1 MAPKFIK
8 MAFAKADDNVTVK
21 PGTDNESIERDPY
34 CCAIK
39 AMVGN
44 STELKTVLRNSNQ
57 FQILRKSQD
66 MHFFPKGREWQKCWS
81 HLFHKVLLFAHLSWT
96 VRNTT
101 TFRF

>member
-1 MAPKFIK
+1 MATKFIK

-44 STELKTVLRNSNQ
+44 ST
-57 FQILRKSQD
+57 
-66 MHFFPKGREWQKCWS
+66 
-81 HLFHKVLLFAHLSWT
+81 
-96 VRNTT
+96 
-101 TFRF
+101 